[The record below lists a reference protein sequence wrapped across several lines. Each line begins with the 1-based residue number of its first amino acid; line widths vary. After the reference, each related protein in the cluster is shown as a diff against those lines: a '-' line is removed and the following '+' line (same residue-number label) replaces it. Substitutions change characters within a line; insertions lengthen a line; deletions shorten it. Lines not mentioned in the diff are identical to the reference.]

1 MTIDLMQTK
10 LMKMQSQVHANCVVC
25 SSSNERGLRL
35 EFALLEEG
43 SVETAFNCDK
53 AFEGYANVLHGGVI
67 SSILD
72 GAMTSCMF
80 AHGCSAVTAELNVQ
94 FRHPVVAGQAAT
106 VRAWITRSAPP
117 LYILK
122 AEVLQDGQVKAMTT
136 GKFMDQPNLAAT
148 ETPACGK

>member
-1 MTIDLMQTK
+1 
-10 LMKMQSQVHANCVVC
+10 
-25 SSSNERGLRL
+25 L

-67 SSILD
+67 SSLLD

-80 AHGCSAVTAELNVQ
+80 AHGCSSVTAELNVR
-94 FRHPVVAGQAAT
+94 FRHLVVTGETAT

-122 AEVLQDGQVKAMTT
+122 AEMLQDDQVKATAT
-136 GKFMDQPNLAAT
+136 GKFMDQLNLAAT
-148 ETPACGK
+148 ETAARGRQQQSHTKGNV